1 MQNFS
6 FYLPLEIRYADL
18 DPQGHVNNALYLTY
32 IEQGRIAYI
41 THLGLW
47 DGKTF
52 SKVGII
58 LASAQITFL
67 SPIYLGQP
75 LQVGVRVSRLGGK
88 SLDMEYVIED
98 SQKRQE
104 LARATTVLVAYNY
117 DTHQTISIPENWRSH
132 ITEFENL
139 SAE

>member
-1 MQNFS
+1 MQTFS
-6 FYLPLEIRYADL
+6 FYIPLEIRYADL
-18 DPQGHVNNALYLTY
+18 DPQGHVNNAHYLTY

-52 SKVGII
+52 SQVGII
-58 LASAQITFL
+58 LANAQVTFL

-75 LQVGVRVSRLGGK
+75 LQIGVRVSRLGSK

-98 SQKRQE
+98 SQTNQE
-104 LARATTVLVAYNY
+104 LAKAATVLVAYNY
-117 DTHQTISIPENWRSH
+117 YTSQTISIPDSWRSR
-132 ITEFENL
+132 IMEFEKL
-139 SAE
+139 SVE